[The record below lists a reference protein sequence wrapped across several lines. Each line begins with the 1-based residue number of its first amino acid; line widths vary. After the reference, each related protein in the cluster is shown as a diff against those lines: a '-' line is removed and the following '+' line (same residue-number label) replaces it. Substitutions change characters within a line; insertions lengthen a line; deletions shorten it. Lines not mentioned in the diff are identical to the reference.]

1 MPGKVHAPRNYVL
14 AGGIQR
20 FSRSAM
26 YAKKAVYKK
35 KRVAVKAPKVA
46 DKRLKEK
53 PVKGDKNG
61 GKRIVLANKTVG
73 CQYTYYFERVT
84 KLNVFPSRDATILPR
99 TFLPKSVTTGSSSPF
114 IFARPSCPELS
125 SFCWRESTRER
136 ESSS

>member
-35 KRVAVKAPKVA
+35 KRVAVKASKVA

-73 CQYTYYFERVT
+73 CQSTYFERVT
-84 KLNVFPSRDATILPR
+84 KLHVFPIRDATILPR
-99 TFLPKSVTTGSSSPF
+99 TFLPKSVTSESSSPF
-114 IFARPSCPELS
+114 ISARPSCQEPSL
-125 SFCWRESTRER
+125 FCWRESTREK